1 MYKKSQL
8 ALILS
13 LLFLII
19 VIVIGVWVFI
29 NAWNSG
35 DIVNITNMTMGEL
48 INKTNSSTFSWKI
61 T

>member
-19 VIVIGVWVFI
+19 IIVIGVWVFI
-29 NAWNSG
+29 NAWNSS
-35 DIVNITNMTMGEL
+35 DITNITMGDL
-48 INKTNSSTFSWKI
+48 INNSSTFSWKI